1 MQKIQTLTL
10 RQPDDWHIHLRDGAA
25 LSETCRSVSR
35 YFRRAIVMP
44 NLKPPVATVAQAE
57 AYRERILA
65 HVPEGNPFTPLMTLY
80 LTESTSLSEIKKA
93 AQHPHIYAC
102 KFYPAGATTHS
113 DAGVRN
119 IDAILPVLECMEA
132 NGLPLLL
139 HGEVTDESS
148 DIFDREK
155 IFIDTVFQKLQKR
168 FPALK
173 MVFEHIT
180 TKDAVDFVKDA
191 KDNIAATITPHHLLY
206 NRNHMLSGG
215 IKPHYYCLPVLKKN
229 THQQAL
235 IKAAISGHSRF
246 FLGTDSAPHAINQK
260 QSACGCAGI
269 YSAPAA
275 MEMYAEVFEQQ
286 KALDKLEKFASEFG
300 ARFYGL
306 PLNETFITLKKQ
318 SWKMPE
324 AFNLASE
331 KVFPMCAGE
340 TIHWQLDDAKGQ
352 LAE

>member
-1 MQKIQTLTL
+1 MQKMQTLTL

-25 LSETCRSVSR
+25 LEETCRSVSR
-35 YFRRAIVMP
+35 YFARAIVMP
-44 NLKPPVATVAQAE
+44 NLKPPVCSVEQAE

-65 HVPEGNPFTPLMTLY
+65 RLSAGNNFNPLMTLY
-80 LTESTSLSEIKKA
+80 LTETISLSEIKKA
-93 AQHPHIYAC
+93 AAHPHVYAC
-102 KFYPAGATTHS
+102 KLYPAGATTNS
-113 DAGVRN
+113 DAGVKN
-119 IDAILPVLECMEA
+119 IEAIFPVLECMEA
-132 NGLPLLL
+132 NNLPLLM
-139 HGEVTDESS
+139 HGEVTDEGS

-155 IFIDTVFQKLQKR
+155 IFIDTVFVKLQKR
-168 FPALK
+168 FPNLK

-180 TKDAVDFVKDA
+180 TKDAVDFVKEA

-206 NRNHMLSGG
+206 NRNHMLSDG

-235 IKAAISGHSRF
+235 IQAAISGHPGF

-275 MEMYAEVFEQQ
+275 MEMYAEVFEQN

-300 ARFYGL
+300 ANFYGL
-306 PLNETFITLKKQ
+306 PLNESFITLKKQ
-318 SWKMPE
+318 SWQMAD
-324 AFNLASE
+324 AFDLASE
-331 KVFPMCAGE
+331 KVLPMCAGE
-340 TIHWQLDDAKGQ
+340 MISWQLDNTKGQ
-352 LAE
+352 QHA